1 MLTRTVRKLKKVI
14 KWIPILW
21 YDEDWDYFF
30 LYTIMQKKLEDMRNH
45 MLKGSY
51 KVRDSHHASRMQTAI
66 NLIEKVKTEA
76 YIDGFL
82 DMQESGGYNKEQ
94 LDKAINKHDRATELL
109 FKFLNHNISH
119 WWD

>member
-1 MLTRTVRKLKKVI
+1 MLTRTVRKLKRII

-30 LYTIMQKKLEDMRNH
+30 VYTILQKKLETMRDY
-45 MLKGSY
+45 MLRTDIYTDGK
-51 KVRDSHHASRMQTAI
+51 RAASRMQTAI

-82 DMQESGGYNKEQ
+82 DMHESGGYNKEQ
-94 LDKAINKHDRATELL
+94 LDKAIKKHDRARTLL
-109 FKFLNHNISH
+109 FNFLNHNISH

>member
-1 MLTRTVRKLKKVI
+1 MLTRTFRKLKKII

-30 LYTIMQKKLEDMRNH
+30 IYTILQKKLETMRDYTLQHDRNT
-45 MLKGSY
+45 
-51 KVRDSHHASRMQTAI
+51 DSAHVASKMQTAI

-76 YIDGFL
+76 YIDEFL
-82 DMQESGGYNKEQ
+82 DMHDSGRFTKEQ
-94 LDKAINKHDRATELL
+94 LDESIKKHDRARDLL